1 MTPNLSISMNNIEY
15 ALNNEGVHIIASS
28 QNPSKPALAQLLAL
42 QHALSQRKS
51 ILYFSMEQERFDI
64 LAMASCMLKG
74 ICYTKVKARTLTSIE
89 KNLFF
94 KGLDDSKKRITI
106 IRKFQKRRVKDI
118 EAQLVKAPESIVVVD
133 SLQYITP
140 YNQLEAPSKEE
151 NMESI
156 MRDLHELAR
165 THKTSII
172 IFSHLSWP
180 LKQSNL
186 KAKAI
191 LKDLE
196 GGPAIEQIASS
207 VVMLRQNDHATLTL
221 SILKCH
227 YAPTGEIQANW
238 DNHRSCI
245 VPIYAYPRTSLQKEI
260 STDVQDLCTRIA
272 VDCFAITKR
281 A

>member
-1 MTPNLSISMNNIEY
+1 MIPNLSISMNHIEDV
-15 ALNNEGVHIIASS
+15 LNTEGVHIIASS

-42 QHALSQRKS
+42 QHAISQKKS
-51 ILYFSMEQERFDI
+51 ILYFSMEHERFDI

-74 ICYTKVKARTLTSIE
+74 ICYTKVKAHSLTSFE
-89 KNLFF
+89 KSLFF
-94 KGLDDSKKRITI
+94 KGLDDCKKRITI
-106 IRKFQKRRVKDI
+106 IRNFQKRRVKDI
-118 EAQLVKAPESIVVVD
+118 EAQLIKAPGVIVVVD

-140 YNQLEAPSKEE
+140 YNQLEVPTKEE

-165 THKTSII
+165 NHKTSII
-172 IFSHLSWP
+172 VFSHLSWP

-186 KAKAI
+186 KSKAI

-207 VVMLRQNDHATLTL
+207 VTMLRQNDHTTLTL
-221 SILKCH
+221 TILKCH

-238 DNHRSCI
+238 DNRRSRI
-245 VPIYAYPRTSLQKEI
+245 VAIYDYPRTSMQYEI
-260 STDVQDLCTRIA
+260 SENMQHLCTRIA
-272 VDCFAITKR
+272 VDCFAITKH